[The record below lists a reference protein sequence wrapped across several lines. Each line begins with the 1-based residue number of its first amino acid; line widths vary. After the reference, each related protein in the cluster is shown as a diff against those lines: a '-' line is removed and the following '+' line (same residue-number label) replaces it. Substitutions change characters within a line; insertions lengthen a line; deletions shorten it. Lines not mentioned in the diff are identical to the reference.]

1 MRVDSRDAVA
11 WACVWAWCLMMLMS
25 VPAARGEAAPAADLK
40 RRLSKIH
47 FGETIQMDLHGGR
60 RVVGS
65 FAGLAGDWDG
75 QGSDSTSS
83 ASTIPAVVIVEK
95 EKAFL
100 VARDSIA
107 TVEHRTKGGSSSV
120 LIVGLLMVVGVAV
133 AIGSS
138 VADTF
143 TFP

>member
-1 MRVDSRDAVA
+1 
-11 WACVWAWCLMMLMS
+11 MLTS

-60 RVVGS
+60 RVAGT

-75 QGSDSTSS
+75 PGSDSTSS

-95 EKAFL
+95 DKAFL

-107 TVEHRTKGGSSSV
+107 TVEHRTKGGSSAV

-133 AIGSS
+133 AIGSAA
-138 VADTF
+138 ADAF